1 MTSTKSSAP
10 SCARSE
16 TDPHAGVMH
25 VRHRH
30 DSEFTVVGN
39 HLAQHRELSAV
50 AIGIGV
56 HIQSL
61 PDGARVSIGKL
72 IERFPEGEVRIARA
86 LRELEAAGYLERRL
100 GRIASGRVV
109 TRTTWYERPGALPV
123 AADAQPV
130 PADAQ
135 PASADAPAEPEPAS
149 EPEPAQTSQ
158 PEPEPADSLAAELLA
173 GLRRQDPRVLLSE
186 RDVRRLAPAV
196 RTWLDRGASPVQ
208 VARTLTGDLPVG
220 IIRHPAGLL
229 RHRLTEWL
237 PPVLPAA
244 PPSAAKP
251 DPLQNCD
258 RCDRAYRAAEPGLCR
273 HCATE
278 CAA

>member
-1 MTSTKSSAP
+1 MTATQFSAP
-10 SCARSE
+10 VSVRAE

-56 HIQSL
+56 HSQSL

-72 IERFPEGEVRIARA
+72 VERFPEGEVRIARA

-100 GRIASGRVV
+100 GRIASGQVV
-109 TRTTWYERPGALPV
+109 TRTTWYERPGAQPV
-123 AADAQPV
+123 AADA
-130 PADAQ
+130 PAQ
-135 PASADAPAEPEPAS
+135 PEPAS
-149 EPEPAQTSQ
+149 EPVQTSQ
-158 PEPEPADSLAAELLA
+158 PEPEPADSISAELLA

-196 RTWLDRGASPVQ
+196 RTWLDRGVSPVQ

-244 PPSAAKP
+244 PSSAAKP
-251 DPLQNCD
+251 EPFQTCD
-258 RCDRAYRAAEPGLCR
+258 GCERAFRAPEPGHCRDCPPAPRAA
-273 HCATE
+273 
-278 CAA
+278 

>member
-1 MTSTKSSAP
+1 MTATQFSAP
-10 SCARSE
+10 VSARAE
-16 TDPHAGVMH
+16 TGPHAGVMH

-72 IERFPEGEVRIARA
+72 VERFPEGEVRIARA
-86 LRELEAAGYLERRL
+86 LRELEAAGYLQRRL
-100 GRIASGRVV
+100 GRIASGQVV
-109 TRTTWYERPGALPV
+109 TRTTWYEQPG
-123 AADAQPV
+123 AQPV
-130 PADAQ
+130 A
-135 PASADAPAEPEPAS
+135 ADAPAEPEPAS
-149 EPEPAQTSQ
+149 EPASEPVQTSQ

-196 RTWLDRGASPVQ
+196 RTWLDRGVSPVQ
-208 VARTLTGDLPVG
+208 VARTL
-220 IIRHPAGLL
+220 PASAA
-229 RHRLTEWL
+229 RRLTIRVRSTE
-237 PPVLPAA
+237 
-244 PPSAAKP
+244 
-251 DPLQNCD
+251 
-258 RCDRAYRAAEPGLCR
+258 R
-273 HCATE
+273 HCPIRLR
-278 CAA
+278 